1 MCNGVIGIQDR
12 GAGQLPPPPN
22 FGKPWKFGKIGKIKN
37 IWADLSENILN
48 SGYFST
54 ILPKNLGKLSTAPH
68 PGKHLH
74 RTAMDGVR
82 AVLQLTSIKPA
93 GCLPSAPD

>member
-1 MCNGVIGIQDR
+1 M
-12 GAGQLPPPPN
+12 
-22 FGKPWKFGKIGKIKN
+22 IGKIKN

-68 PGKHLH
+68 PGKHLR

-82 AVLQLTSIKPA
+82 AVLQSTSIKPA
-93 GCLPSAPD
+93 GYLPSAPD